1 MSMGQIAEVLGA
13 LARALVD
20 RPEAVRISEHETG
33 GELLLELDVDPADRG
48 RIIGRRG
55 ETIQALRALLGA
67 IAQRHHL
74 RCRVEVAE

>member
-1 MSMGQIAEVLGA
+1 MGQIAEVLGA

-20 RPEAVRISEHETG
+20 RPEAVRLRERESG
-33 GELLLELDVDPADRG
+33 GELLLELDVDPDDRG

-67 IAQRHHL
+67 IAHKQQM